1 MPAYDDLDAFQ
12 QLPRA
17 SGLELSPD
25 GTRLVTTVSA
35 PDGKGVRF
43 VSALWEVDPSGT
55 TPARRLTRSSKGES
69 GPVFAADGTLL
80 FTSARPGVED
90 EDEDEDSPAAL
101 WALPAA
107 GEARVVGS
115 RPGGVGGVRV
125 AGSTVLVLSDTLPA
139 STEDDE
145 QRRAARKDAKVTAV
159 LHAGYPVRYWDHDL
173 GVGQDRLL
181 VGDLTADAVVWRDLT
196 PEPGRA
202 LHEAATDLS
211 ADGGTAVT
219 TWAVAER
226 RGASRTTLVALDTTT
241 GQRRTLLDDHA
252 ADVGDPRVSPDGR
265 WVAALREA
273 LSTPDEPVDSRLVVL
288 ALDGT
293 GSLRGDGTG
302 SLRDDGTGSLRDDGT
317 GSLRGDGT
325 GSLRDVAPGWD
336 LWVAEHRWAP
346 DGNALLVTAD
356 EQGRRPVFRVDLTT
370 GAVVRLTGDAGHYT
384 DLCVSP
390 DGTTVY
396 ALRDAVDAP
405 PAPVRLS
412 AVEPEQEPV
421 LLQGPPTGP
430 TPPGTLTDVTTT
442 AADGTPLRSW
452 LVLPAGEG
460 PHPLVLWVHGG
471 PLSSWNGWS
480 WRWCPW
486 LLAAQGYAVLLP
498 DPALSTGYGL
508 DMVRRGWGDWGGAP
522 YTDLM
527 TMTDAALEH
536 PAVDATRTAVM
547 GGSFGGY
554 MANWIAGHTGRFAA
568 VVTHASLW
576 DLEQFG
582 PTTDAAYY
590 WAREMTREMGIVN
603 SPSRFADAITSPVLV
618 VHGDK
623 DYRVPVGEGLR
634 LWWDLCS
641 RAPDP
646 ETMPHRFLYF
656 PDENH
661 WVLTPGHAKLWYETV
676 LAFLDH
682 HVLGKPERVPE
693 LLR

>member
-1 MPAYDDLDAFQ
+1 MAAYDDLDAFQ
-12 QLPRA
+12 ALTRT
-17 SGLELSPD
+17 SGLALSPD
-25 GTRLVTTVSA
+25 GSRLITTVSA
-35 PDGKGVRF
+35 LDAKGVRF
-43 VSALWEVDPSGT
+43 VSSLWEVDPGGT
-55 TPARRLTRSSKGES
+55 SPARRLTRSSKGEA

-80 FTSARPGVED
+80 FTSARADPAAED
-90 EDEDEDSPAAL
+90 EDGPAAL
-101 WALPAA
+101 WALPTV
-107 GEARVVGS
+107 GEAYVAGS
-115 RPGGVGGVRV
+115 RPGGVSSVRV

-139 STEDDE
+139 ATDDDE
-145 QRRAARKDAKVTAV
+145 QRRTARKDAKVNAV
-159 LHAGYPVRYWDHDL
+159 LHAGYPVRSWDHDL
-173 GVGQDRLL
+173 GAGQDRLL
-181 VGDLTADAVVWRDLT
+181 SGDLTCDPVVWRDLT
-196 PEPGRA
+196 PAPGRA
-202 LHEAATDLS
+202 LHEAQTDLS
-211 ADGGTAVT
+211 PDGRTAVT
-219 TWAVAER
+219 TWAVAEQG
-226 RGASRTTLVALDTTT
+226 GARRTTLVVVDTAT
-241 GQRRTLLDDHA
+241 GERRTLLDDPA
-252 ADVGDPRVSPDGR
+252 ADLADPRVSPDGR
-265 WVAALREA
+265 SVAAVREA

-293 GSLRGDGTG
+293 GEA
-302 SLRDDGTGSLRDDGT
+302 
-317 GSLRGDGT
+317 
-325 GSLRDVAPGWD
+325 RDVAPDWD
-336 LWVAEHRWAP
+336 LWVTEHRWSP
-346 DGNALLVTAD
+346 DGACLLVTAD
-356 EQGRRPVFRVDLTT
+356 ERGRRPVFRIDPAS
-370 GAVVRLTGDAGHYT
+370 GAVVRLTGDNGHYT
-384 DLCVSP
+384 DLRVSP

-396 ALRDAVDAP
+396 ALRNAVDAP

-412 AVEPEQEPV
+412 AVDPEQRPV

-430 TPPGTLTDVTTT
+430 APPGTLTEVTTT
-442 AADGTPLRSW
+442 AVDGTPLRSW
-452 LVLPAGEG
+452 LVLPDAKG

-536 PAVDATRTAVM
+536 PAVDASRTAVM

-590 WAREMTREMGIVN
+590 WTREMTRERSIAH

-641 RAPDP
+641 RAEDP
-646 ETMPHRFLYF
+646 ATMPHRFLYF

-661 WVLTPGHAKLWYETV
+661 WVLTPGHAKVWYETV

-682 HVLGKPERVPE
+682 HVLGQPERVPE

>member
-1 MPAYDDLDAFQ
+1 MAAYDDLDAFQ
-12 QLPRA
+12 ALART
-17 SGLELSPD
+17 SGLALSPD
-25 GTRLVTTVSA
+25 GSRLITTVSA
-35 PDGKGVRF
+35 LDAKGVRF
-43 VSALWEVDPSGT
+43 VSSLWEVDPSGGA
-55 TPARRLTRSSKGES
+55 PARRLTRSSKGEA

-80 FTSARPGVED
+80 FTSARPDPDADD
-90 EDEDEDSPAAL
+90 EDGPAAL
-101 WALPAA
+101 WALPTV
-107 GEARVVGS
+107 GEAYVAGS
-115 RPGGVGGVRV
+115 RPGGVSGVRV

-139 STEDDE
+139 ATDDDE
-145 QRRAARKDAKVTAV
+145 QRRTARKDAKVNAV

-173 GVGQDRLL
+173 GAGQNRMLS
-181 VGDLTADAVVWRDLT
+181 GDLTCEPVVWRDLT
-196 PEPGRA
+196 PAPGRA
-202 LHEAATDLS
+202 LHEAQTDLS
-211 ADGGTAVT
+211 PDGRTAVT
-219 TWAVAER
+219 TWAVAEQG
-226 RGASRTTLVALDTTT
+226 GASRTTLVAVDTAT
-241 GQRRTLLDDHA
+241 GERRTLLDDPA
-252 ADVGDPRVSPDGR
+252 ADLADPRVSPDGR
-265 WVAALREA
+265 SVAAVREA

-288 ALDGT
+288 ALDGI
-293 GSLRGDGTG
+293 GEA
-302 SLRDDGTGSLRDDGT
+302 
-317 GSLRGDGT
+317 
-325 GSLRDVAPGWD
+325 RDVAPDWD
-336 LWVAEHRWAP
+336 LWVAEHRWSP
-346 DGNALLVTAD
+346 DGACLLVTAD
-356 EQGRRPVFRVDLTT
+356 ERGRRPVFRIDLAS
-370 GAVVRLTGDAGHYT
+370 GAVVRLTGDDGHYT
-384 DLCVSP
+384 DLRVSP

-396 ALRDAVDAP
+396 ALRNAVDAP

-412 AVEPEQEPV
+412 AVDPEQQPV

-430 TPPGTLTDVTTT
+430 PPPGTLTEVTTT
-442 AADGTPLRSW
+442 AADGTPLRAW
-452 LVLPAGEG
+452 LVLPDAEG

-471 PLSSWNGWS
+471 PLSSWNSWS

-536 PAVDATRTAVM
+536 PAVDASRTAVM

-590 WAREMTREMGIVN
+590 WTREMTRERSIAH

-641 RAPDP
+641 RAEDP
-646 ETMPHRFLYF
+646 ATMPHRFLYF

-661 WVLTPGHAKLWYETV
+661 WVLTPGHAKVWYETV

-682 HVLGKPERVPE
+682 HVLGQPERVPE

>member
-1 MPAYDDLDAFQ
+1 M
-12 QLPRA
+12 
-17 SGLELSPD
+17 
-25 GTRLVTTVSA
+25 
-35 PDGKGVRF
+35 
-43 VSALWEVDPSGT
+43 
-55 TPARRLTRSSKGES
+55 
-69 GPVFAADGTLL
+69 
-80 FTSARPGVED
+80 
-90 EDEDEDSPAAL
+90 
-101 WALPAA
+101 
-107 GEARVVGS
+107 
-115 RPGGVGGVRV
+115 
-125 AGSTVLVLSDTLPA
+125 
-139 STEDDE
+139 
-145 QRRAARKDAKVTAV
+145 
-159 LHAGYPVRYWDHDL
+159 
-173 GVGQDRLL
+173 
-181 VGDLTADAVVWRDLT
+181 VWRDLT
-196 PEPGRA
+196 PAPGRA
-202 LHEAATDLS
+202 LHEAQTDLS
-211 ADGGTAVT
+211 PDGRTAVT
-219 TWAVAER
+219 TWAVAEQG
-226 RGASRTTLVALDTTT
+226 GARRTTLVAVDTAT
-241 GQRRTLLDDHA
+241 GERRTLLDDPA
-252 ADVGDPRVSPDGR
+252 ADLADPRVSPDGR
-265 WVAALREA
+265 SVAAVREA

-293 GSLRGDGTG
+293 GEA
-302 SLRDDGTGSLRDDGT
+302 
-317 GSLRGDGT
+317 
-325 GSLRDVAPGWD
+325 RDVAPDWD
-336 LWVAEHRWAP
+336 LWVAEHRWSS
-346 DGNALLVTAD
+346 DGACLLVTAD
-356 EQGRRPVFRVDLTT
+356 ERGRRPVFRIDLAS
-370 GAVVRLTGDAGHYT
+370 GAVVRLTGDNGHYT
-384 DLCVSP
+384 DLRVSP

-396 ALRDAVDAP
+396 ALRNAVDAP

-412 AVEPEQEPV
+412 AVDQEQRPV

-430 TPPGTLTDVTTT
+430 PPPGTLTEVTTT

-452 LVLPAGEG
+452 LVLPETAG

-480 WRWCPW
+480 RRWCPW

-527 TMTDAALEH
+527 TMTDRALEH
-536 PAVDATRTAVM
+536 PAVDASRTAVM

-590 WAREMTREMGIVN
+590 WTREMTRERSIAH

-641 RAPDP
+641 RAEDP
-646 ETMPHRFLYF
+646 ATMPHRFLYF

-661 WVLTPGHAKLWYETV
+661 WVLTPGHAKVWYETV

-682 HVLGKPERVPE
+682 HVLGQPERVPE

>member
-1 MPAYDDLDAFQ
+1 MAAYDDLDAFQ
-12 QLPRA
+12 ALPRT
-17 SGLELSPD
+17 SGLALSPD
-25 GTRLVTTVSA
+25 GSRLITTVSA
-35 PDGKGVRF
+35 LDAKGVRF
-43 VSALWEVDPSGT
+43 VSSLWEVDPGGT

-80 FTSARPGVED
+80 FTSARPDPAAKDD
-90 EDEDEDSPAAL
+90 EDGPAAL
-101 WALPAA
+101 WALPTT
-107 GEARVVGS
+107 GEAYVAGS
-115 RPGGVGGVRV
+115 RPGGVSGVRV
-125 AGSTVLVLSDTLPA
+125 AGSTVLVLSDTLPGA
-139 STEDDE
+139 TDDDE
-145 QRRAARKDAKVTAV
+145 ERRTARKDAKVNAV
-159 LHAGYPVRYWDHDL
+159 LHAGYPVRSWDHDL
-173 GVGQDRLL
+173 GAGQDRLL
-181 VGDLTADAVVWRDLT
+181 AGDLTAEPVVWRDLT
-196 PEPGRA
+196 PAPGRA
-202 LHEAATDLS
+202 LHEAQSDL
-211 ADGGTAVT
+211 APDGRTAVT
-219 TWAVAER
+219 TWSVAEPG
-226 RGASRTTLVALDTTT
+226 GASRTTLVAVDTAT
-241 GQRRTLLDDHA
+241 GERRALLDDPA
-252 ADVGDPRVSPDGR
+252 ADLGDPQVSPDGR
-265 WVAALREA
+265 AVAAVRES

-288 ALDGT
+288 ALDGS
-293 GSLRGDGTG
+293 GEP
-302 SLRDDGTGSLRDDGT
+302 
-317 GSLRGDGT
+317 
-325 GSLRDVAPGWD
+325 RDVAPDWD
-336 LWVAEHRWAP
+336 LWVAEHRWSP
-346 DGNALLVTAD
+346 DGSGLLVTAD
-356 EQGRRPVFRVDLTT
+356 ERGRRPVFRVDVAS
-370 GAVVRLTGDAGHYT
+370 GAVVRLTGDNGHYT
-384 DLCVSP
+384 DLRVSP

-396 ALRDAVDAP
+396 ALRNAVDAP

-412 AVEPEQEPV
+412 AVDPDQQPV

-430 TPPGTLTDVTTT
+430 PPPGTLTEVTTT
-442 AADGTPLRSW
+442 AADGTTLRSW
-452 LVLPAGEG
+452 LVLPAAEG

-536 PAVDATRTAVM
+536 QAIDASRTAVM

-590 WAREMTREMGIVN
+590 WTREMTRERSIAH

-641 RAPDP
+641 RAEDP
-646 ETMPHRFLYF
+646 ATMPHRFLYF

-661 WVLTPGHAKLWYETV
+661 WVLTPGHAKVWYETV

-682 HVLGKPERVPE
+682 HVLGRPERVPD